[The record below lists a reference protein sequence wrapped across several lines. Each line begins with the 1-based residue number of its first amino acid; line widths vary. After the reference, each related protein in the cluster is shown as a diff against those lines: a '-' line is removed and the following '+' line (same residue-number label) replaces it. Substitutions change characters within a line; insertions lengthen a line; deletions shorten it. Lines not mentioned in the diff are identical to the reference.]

1 MLKQK
6 EILNEL
12 KVANVML
19 QIIAIKLDSLILLSK
34 SKKLK
39 STQKKEAE

>member
-6 EILNEL
+6 GILNEL

-39 STQKKEAE
+39 STQKNEAE

>member
-39 STQKKEAE
+39 STQNKEAE

>member
-19 QIIAIKLDSLILLSK
+19 QIIAIKLDSLILPSK